1 MQRRFFFYA
10 STFLKNASAF
20 DLKRLGVFK
29 KRRYLCKPMAI
40 RSIFN
45 IRKKPN
51 KEERFRE
58 LFLAMHP
65 KLIRYATTLMGDA
78 DEAKDMVSEVFGK
91 AWENF
96 SSLDDEASAWLY
108 TATRNRCLNR
118 LKHLQVE
125 QSHIEA
131 IILATQ
137 ADVDNGYWAHEALLQ
152 KAEAIARSLPEPTC
166 TILRLCYWEK
176 KTYREVAEQL
186 GISSDTVKK
195 HISKAL
201 QMLRVEIN
209 KSPLRRG

>member
-1 MQRRFFFYA
+1 MI
-10 STFLKNASAF
+10 
-20 DLKRLGVFK
+20 RL
-29 KRRYLCKPMAI
+29 
-40 RSIFN
+40 FN

-58 LFLAMHP
+58 LFLTMHP
-65 KLIRYATTLMGDA
+65 KLIRYATTLMGDT
-78 DEAKDMVSEVFGK
+78 DEAKDIVSEVFGK

-96 SSLDDEASAWLY
+96 TSLENEAGAWLY
-108 TATRNRCLNR
+108 TTTRNGCLNR
-118 LKHLQVE
+118 LKHMQVE

-137 ADVDNGYWAHEALLQ
+137 ADVDNGYWEHERLLQ

-166 TILRLCYWEK
+166 TVLRLCYWEK

-186 GISSDTVKK
+186 GISPDTVKK

-201 QMLRVEIN
+201 RMLKEEMN
-209 KSPLRRG
+209 K

>member
-1 MQRRFFFYA
+1 M
-10 STFLKNASAF
+10 T
-20 DLKRLGVFK
+20 
-29 KRRYLCKPMAI
+29 I
-40 RSIFN
+40 HSIFN

-91 AWENF
+91 AWQEF
-96 SSLDDEASAWLY
+96 DSLNDEASAWLY
-108 TATRNRCLNR
+108 TATRNGCLNR
-118 LKHLQVE
+118 LKHQQVE

-131 IILATQ
+131 IVLATQ
-137 ADVDNGYWAHEALLQ
+137 TDVDNGYWEHEALLQ

-186 GISSDTVKK
+186 GISPDTVKK

-201 QMLRVEIN
+201 QMLREEM
-209 KSPLRRG
+209 KG

>member
-1 MQRRFFFYA
+1 MLQRF
-10 STFLKNASAF
+10 KN
-20 DLKRLGVFK
+20 
-29 KRRYLCKPMAI
+29 RRYICITMAI
-40 RSIFN
+40 HSIFN
-45 IRKKPN
+45 IYKKTI
-51 KEERFRE
+51 KEKRFRE

-65 KLIRYATTLMGDA
+65 KLIRYATTLMGNA
-78 DEAKDMVSEVFGK
+78 DEAKDIVSEVFGK
-91 AWENF
+91 TWENF
-96 SSLDDEASAWLY
+96 TSLDDEASAWLY
-108 TATRNRCLNR
+108 TATRNGCLNR

-137 ADVDNGYWAHEALLQ
+137 TDVDNGYWEHERLLQ

-186 GISSDTVKK
+186 DISPDTVKK

-201 QMLRVEIN
+201 QILREEMN
-209 KSPLRRG
+209 K

>member
-1 MQRRFFFYA
+1 MA
-10 STFLKNASAF
+10 
-20 DLKRLGVFK
+20 RL
-29 KRRYLCKPMAI
+29 
-40 RSIFN
+40 SIFN

-65 KLIRYATTLMGDA
+65 KLIRYATTLMGNA
-78 DEAKDMVSEVFGK
+78 DEAKDMVSDVFGK
-91 AWENF
+91 AGENF
-96 SSLDDEASAWLY
+96 SLLDDEAGSWLY

-137 ADVDNGYWAHEALLQ
+137 ADVDNGYGAHEALLQ
-152 KAEAIARSLPEPTC
+152 KAESIAQSLPEPTC

-186 GISSDTVKK
+186 GISPDTVKK

-201 QMLRVEIN
+201 QMLREEM
-209 KSPLRRG
+209 KG

>member
-1 MQRRFFFYA
+1 MQKRISDAPPRF
-10 STFLKNASAF
+10 K
-20 DLKRLGVFK
+20 KRLGAFGVS
-29 KRRYLCKPMAI
+29 RYLCNIMTKH
-40 RSIFN
+40 SIFN

-91 AWENF
+91 AWQEF
-96 SSLDDEASAWLY
+96 DSLNDEASAWLY
-108 TATRNRCLNR
+108 TATRNGCLNR
-118 LKHLQVE
+118 LKHQQVE

-131 IILATQ
+131 IVLATQ
-137 ADVDNGYWAHEALLQ
+137 ADVDNGYWEHEALLQ

-166 TILRLCYWEK
+166 TVLRLCYWEK

-186 GISSDTVKK
+186 GISPDTVKK

-201 QMLRVEIN
+201 QMLREEM
-209 KSPLRRG
+209 KD

>member
-1 MQRRFFFYA
+1 MV
-10 STFLKNASAF
+10 
-20 DLKRLGVFK
+20 RL
-29 KRRYLCKPMAI
+29 
-40 RSIFN
+40 SIFN

-58 LFLAMHP
+58 LFLVMHP

-91 AWENF
+91 AWQEF
-96 SSLDDEASAWLY
+96 DSLNDEASAWLY
-108 TATRNRCLNR
+108 TATRNGCLNR
-118 LKHLQVE
+118 LKHQQVE

-131 IILATQ
+131 IVLATQ
-137 ADVDNGYWAHEALLQ
+137 TDVDNGYWEHEALLQ

-186 GISSDTVKK
+186 GISPDTVKK
-195 HISKAL
+195 HIGKAL
-201 QMLRVEIN
+201 QMLRKEMR
-209 KSPLRRG
+209 SS